1 MANFLQESAVN
12 HLRKTP
18 SAIFHWGGRTKHPDA
33 SQSIDDVARDICL
46 SIYLGGIEMFVEKL
60 AELDK
65 SSIQLG
71 LLRCRDARIR
81 HHPIGNEMTLEKAFR
96 EAKCLRPPEEEFL
109 RLLNFL
115 LPLPFD
121 FVHKKFAAEDGGHAL

>member
-1 MANFLQESAVN
+1 MANFFQKFAVN

-18 SAIFHWGGRTKHPDA
+18 SAIFHWGGRTKHPNA
-33 SQSIDDVARDICL
+33 SQPIDDVARDICL
-46 SIYLGGIEMFVEKL
+46 SIYLGGVEMFVEKL

-65 SSIQLG
+65 SSIRLG

-81 HHPIGNEMTLEKAFR
+81 HYPIRDEMTLEKTFR
-96 EAKCLRPPEEEFL
+96 KAKCLGPREEELL
-109 RLLNFL
+109 RLLNLFL
-115 LPLPFD
+115 PRFD

>member
-1 MANFLQESAVN
+1 MMRVYENRCRCAAMANFLQEFAVN

-18 SAIFHWGGRTKHPDA
+18 SAIFQRGGRTKHPDA
-33 SQSIDDVARDICL
+33 SQPIDDVARDICL
-46 SIYLGGIEMFVEKL
+46 SIYLRGVEMFIEKL

-81 HHPIGNEMTLEKAFR
+81 HHPIRDEITLEKTFCK
-96 EAKCLRPPEEEFL
+96 AK
-109 RLLNFL
+109 RLGH
-115 LPLPFD
+115 PFGMT
-121 FVHKKFAAEDGGHAL
+121 AAVAHYYLW

>member
-1 MANFLQESAVN
+1 MMRVYENRCRCAAMANFLQEFAVN

-46 SIYLGGIEMFVEKL
+46 SIYLGGVEVLVEKL

-65 SSIQLG
+65 RSILLG
-71 LLRCRDARIR
+71 LIRFRGARIM
-81 HHPIGNEMTLEKAFR
+81 HHPILDERT
-96 EAKCLRPPEEEFL
+96 
-109 RLLNFL
+109 
-115 LPLPFD
+115 
-121 FVHKKFAAEDGGHAL
+121 